1 MDPTI
6 TRDPSTAHY
15 EHVCQG
21 LCPFYVCVIEEED
34 GEGNSGLLAHETSL
48 RHARLEDARKHQ
60 QEARRD
66 SRSWIAECTILPET
80 EMDQDPV
87 TVGELAVLFNAMRE
101 EGQILSPWQVN
112 KAKRRVAA
120 WLKQNSAP
128 TSQSF

>member
-1 MDPTI
+1 MDPST

-15 EHVCQG
+15 EQVCQG
-21 LCPFYVCVIEEED
+21 LRSFYVCVIEEED

-48 RHARLEDARKHQ
+48 RHARFEDARKRQ
-60 QEARRD
+60 QGARRD
-66 SRSWIAECTILPET
+66 SKTWIAECRVLPET

-120 WLKQNSAP
+120 WLKQNSTP
-128 TSQSF
+128 TPQPF